1 MKTCFDKNN
10 LPVIDNIDD
19 LITVLCQLKYK
30 FDVCP
35 NYLTKKDFDLL
46 LTTLDK
52 SLFYL
57 YREDPS
63 IYTDVLFYGQAN
75 LTTNPNTNKENL
87 NCKYPGIYLLNEP
100 GNYVNFAKFGGGYVQ
115 VTESDLEDSI
125 LFAIPVF
132 VLENNI
138 RIFNGY
144 KLVSYQ
150 LNVTIDGGEIGQ

>member
-1 MKTCFDKNN
+1 MKTCFDKYN

-19 LITVLCQLKYK
+19 LITALCQLKYK

-35 NYLTKKDFDLL
+35 NYLTKKDFGSLL
-46 LTTLDK
+46 ATLNEA
-52 SLFYL
+52 LFYL

-75 LTTNPNTNKENL
+75 LTTNPNIDKVDL
-87 NCKYPGIYLLNEP
+87 NCKYQGIYLLNEP
-100 GNYVNFAKFGGGYVQ
+100 GGYVNFKKFGGGYIQ
-115 VTESDLEDSI
+115 VTKEDLEDSI

-132 VLENNI
+132 ELENNI
-138 RIFNGY
+138 RIFKGY

-150 LNVTIDGGEIGQ
+150 LNITIDGGEIGQ